1 MEFVIFCIE
10 AVQKYI
16 FINILLLKKVFNIIF
31 LNYNYCDLIL
41 YPSLTMSNF
50 KMIKIFFLKLEL
62 QLGMPE
68 NQIIQK
74 HVQCFRLGKCLPLKG
89 PQWELTAVLRSGR
102 FLQVTRHTSH
112 PWLKHPPVVRIHIL
126 ISVYCLG
133 INDPRV
139 LHTTFMVKI
148 EVQED

>member
-68 NQIIQK
+68 NQIIK
-74 HVQCFRLGKCLPLKG
+74 KACTMLSFRQVSP
-89 PQWELTAVLRSGR
+89 PERS
-102 FLQVTRHTSH
+102 S
-112 PWLKHPPVVRIHIL
+112 VRT
-126 ISVYCLG
+126 YCSA
-133 INDPRV
+133 
-139 LHTTFMVKI
+139 
-148 EVQED
+148 